1 MSDLVSNSGE
11 AGSLDVLLLLRVP
24 ATPAAPATARR
35 AVASLAPHLDSRVV
49 EDAELLVSE
58 LVTNSLR
65 HGGLGPTQGIE
76 VCLRAS
82 PQTVMVEV
90 ADRGR
95 GFGGHRPRI
104 EAKKTVVDGRGP
116 VLEKDEPNW
125 GLFLVDQIAWRWGIA
140 EQGDVRVWFEL
151 RPGTHR
157 PRSARRH
164 IAKFET
170 AGSG

>member
-1 MSDLVSNSGE
+1 
-11 AGSLDVLLLLRVP
+11 LDVLLLLRVP
-24 ATPAAPATARR
+24 ATPAAPSTARR
-35 AVASLAPHLDSRVV
+35 AVASLAPHLDRRVI

-65 HGGLGPTQGIE
+65 HGDLRATQGIE

-95 GFGGHRPRI
+95 GFGGHRPHPS
-104 EAKKTVVDGRGP
+104 EKPVVVTGDGAM
-116 VLEKDEPNW
+116 KDGPNW
-125 GLFLVDQIAWRWGIA
+125 GLFLVDQIAYRWGIS

-157 PRSARRH
+157 PRAARRRSPR
-164 IAKFET
+164 FET
-170 AGSG
+170 AGNG

>member
-1 MSDLVSNSGE
+1 MSAVVSNSGE
-11 AGSLDVLLLLRVP
+11 SGPLDVLLVLRVP

-35 AVASLAPHLDSRVV
+35 AVASLAPHLDSSVL

-65 HGGLGPTQGIE
+65 HGDLRPTQGIE

-95 GFGGHRPRI
+95 GFGGRRPRPK
-104 EAKKTVVDGRGP
+104 AKAAATRDVVERDG
-116 VLEKDEPNW
+116 PNW
-125 GLFLVDQIAWRWGIA
+125 GLFLVDQIAYRWGIA

-157 PRSARRH
+157 PRAARPR
-164 IAKFET
+164 AARFET
-170 AGSG
+170 AGNG

>member
-1 MSDLVSNSGE
+1 
-11 AGSLDVLLLLRVP
+11 VP
-24 ATPAAPATARR
+24 ATAAAPSTARR
-35 AVASLAPHLDSRVV
+35 AVASLAPHLDSRVL

-65 HGGLGPTQGIE
+65 HGGLQPSQGIE

-90 ADRGR
+90 ADRGQ
-95 GFGGHRPRI
+95 GFGGTRPRPA
-104 EAKKTVVDGRGP
+104 ETVKAHMDGRR
-116 VLEKDEPNW
+116 VEKDGPNW

-157 PRSARRH
+157 PRSARQGPAR
-164 IAKFET
+164 FET
-170 AGSG
+170 ADNG

>member
-1 MSDLVSNSGE
+1 M
-11 AGSLDVLLLLRVP
+11 
-24 ATPAAPATARR
+24 AA
-35 AVASLAPHLDSRVV
+35 LAPHLDSRVI

-95 GFGGHRPRI
+95 GFGGHRPRP
-104 EAKKTVVDGRGP
+104 EAKMSEDGRGAI
-116 VLEKDEPNW
+116 LEKDGPNW
-125 GLFLVDQIAWRWGIA
+125 GLFLVDQLAWRWGIA

-151 RPGTHR
+151 RPGVHR
-157 PRSARRH
+157 PRTARRR
-164 IAKFET
+164 ATKFET
-170 AGSG
+170 AGNG

>member
-1 MSDLVSNSGE
+1 MSALASNSGE
-11 AGSLDVLLLLRVP
+11 RAPLDVLLLLRVP

-35 AVASLAPHLDSRVV
+35 AVASLAPHLDAAVV
-49 EDAELLVSE
+49 EDATLLVSE

-65 HGGLGPTQGIE
+65 HGGLSPSQGIE

-95 GFGGHRPRI
+95 GFEGQRPRPV
-104 EAKKTVVDGRGP
+104 AKSVDMTNG
-116 VLEKDEPNW
+116 KDEPNW
-125 GLFLVDQIAWRWGIA
+125 GLFLVDQLAWRWGIA

-157 PRSARRH
+157 PRAASRRRV
-164 IAKFET
+164 
-170 AGSG
+170 

>member
-1 MSDLVSNSGE
+1 M
-11 AGSLDVLLLLRVP
+11 DVLLLLRVP
-24 ATPAAPATARR
+24 ATPAAPSTARR
-35 AVASLAPHLDSRVV
+35 AVASLAPHLDRRVI

-65 HGGLGPTQGIE
+65 HGELQPTQGIE

-82 PQTVMVEV
+82 PQTVMVEG

-95 GFGGHRPRI
+95 GFGGKRPRPA
-104 EAKKTVVDGRGP
+104 EAVKAHAMDGKRGP
-116 VLEKDEPNW
+116 EKDGPNW

-157 PRSARRH
+157 PRSARRRP
-164 IAKFET
+164 ARFET
-170 AGSG
+170 ADNG

>member
-1 MSDLVSNSGE
+1 M
-11 AGSLDVLLLLRVP
+11 P
-24 ATPAAPATARR
+24 ATPAAPSTARR
-35 AVASLAPHLDSRVV
+35 AVASLAPHLESRVV

-95 GFGGHRPRI
+95 GFGGRRPRPT
-104 EAKKTVVDGRGP
+104 AKSAAVRDGM
-116 VLEKDEPNW
+116 EKDGPYW
-125 GLFLVDQIAWRWGIA
+125 GLFLVDQIAYRWGIA
-140 EQGDVRVWFEL
+140 EHGDVRVWFEL

-157 PRSARRH
+157 PRAARR
-164 IAKFET
+164 AARFET
-170 AGSG
+170 ADNG

>member
-1 MSDLVSNSGE
+1 M
-11 AGSLDVLLLLRVP
+11 DVLLLLRIP
-24 ATPAAPATARR
+24 ATPVAPATARR
-35 AVASLAPHLDSRVV
+35 AIASLAPHLDSRVV

-65 HGGLGPTQGIE
+65 HGGLTDTQGIE

-95 GFGGHRPRI
+95 GFGGHRPKPEPVAADADVARSVL
-104 EAKKTVVDGRGP
+104 KDG
-116 VLEKDEPNW
+116 PNW
-125 GLFLVDQIAWRWGIA
+125 GLFLVDQIAWRWGIS
-140 EQGDVRVWFEL
+140 EHGDVRVWFEL

-157 PRSARRH
+157 PRLAWRRPAR
-164 IAKFET
+164 FET
-170 AGSG
+170 ADNG

>member
-1 MSDLVSNSGE
+1 MLLV
-11 AGSLDVLLLLRVP
+11 LRVP

-35 AVASLAPHLDSRVV
+35 AVASLAPYLDSRVI

-65 HGGLGPTQGIE
+65 HGGLGPTQSIE

-95 GFGGHRPRI
+95 GFGGKRPRV
-104 EAKKTVVDGRGP
+104 EAKRAMLDGRA
-116 VLEKDEPNW
+116 LEKEEPNW

-140 EQGDVRVWFEL
+140 EQGEVRVWFEL

-157 PRSARRH
+157 PRSARRRTT
-164 IAKFET
+164 KFET

>member
-1 MSDLVSNSGE
+1 M
-11 AGSLDVLLLLRVP
+11 LRVP
-24 ATPAAPATARR
+24 ATPAAPSTARR
-35 AVASLAPHLDSRVV
+35 AVAALAPHLDSRVV

-65 HGGLGPTQGIE
+65 HGGLSPTQGIE

-95 GFGGHRPRI
+95 GFGGHRPRLKSKPA
-104 EAKKTVVDGRGP
+104 EDGRA
-116 VLEKDEPNW
+116 VEKDGPNW
-125 GLFLVDQIAWRWGIA
+125 GLFLVDQIAWRWGIS

-151 RPGTHR
+151 RPGAHR
-157 PRSARRH
+157 PRPGRRRPAR
-164 IAKFET
+164 FET
-170 AGSG
+170 AGNG

>member
-1 MSDLVSNSGE
+1 M
-11 AGSLDVLLLLRVP
+11 
-24 ATPAAPATARR
+24 
-35 AVASLAPHLDSRVV
+35 ASLAPHLDGRVI

-65 HGGLGPTQGIE
+65 HGGLGSTQGIE

-90 ADRGR
+90 ADGGR
-95 GFGGHRPRI
+95 GFGGHRPRPTGKPLPCG
-104 EAKKTVVDGRGP
+104 EAEEV
-116 VLEKDEPNW
+116 EKDGPYW
-125 GLFLVDQIAWRWGIA
+125 GLFLVDRLAYRWGIS

-157 PRSARRH
+157 PRAARHRRL
-164 IAKFET
+164 KM
-170 AGSG
+170 AGNG